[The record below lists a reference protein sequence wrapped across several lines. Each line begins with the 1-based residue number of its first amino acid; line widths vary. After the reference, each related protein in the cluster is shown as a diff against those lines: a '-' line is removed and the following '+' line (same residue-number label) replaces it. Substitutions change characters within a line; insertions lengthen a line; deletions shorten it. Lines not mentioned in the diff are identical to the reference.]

1 MASWPLEASC
11 VLCRW
16 AALSQSG
23 VGIFLT
29 AHKASCV
36 AYVSLVGGRRDG
48 SPGTKPWEILPY
60 GRTLEAMW
68 ARSGGQKT
76 WGLGLTLLACLCVA
90 RVGPVISLCLSC
102 SNCKVGQT
110 TPLFPACCKGK
121 IFRGPLKCQE
131 HGCKCEARLPRE
143 FAEPTGRQPSA
154 SALVSQP
161 VLRQV
166 LKHLTSIN
174 LSPYL

>member
-1 MASWPLEASC
+1 M
-11 VLCRW
+11 
-16 AALSQSG
+16 
-23 VGIFLT
+23 
-29 AHKASCV
+29 
-36 AYVSLVGGRRDG
+36 
-48 SPGTKPWEILPY
+48 
-60 GRTLEAMW
+60 
-68 ARSGGQKT
+68 GQKRRAEDLGSWT
-76 WGLGLTLLACLCVA
+76 DSAGLSLRGSGWPCNLSVPQLL
-90 RVGPVISLCLSC
+90 
-102 SNCKVGQT
+102 NCKVGQT